1 MGPKDALSGSRF
13 DAFLFDLD
21 GVLTA
26 TAKVHA
32 SCWKRMFDEYLQQR
46 AETTGEAFQPF
57 DIGADYLAHVDGK
70 PRYDGV
76 RDFLQSRGIELPQGT
91 PDDPAGAETICGLGN
106 RKNDLVNVV
115 IETEGVEAFPGSVA
129 LVEQLREQGVRTA
142 VVSSSQNCLPVLEAA
157 GIAHLFDTR
166 VDGSVAAERQLAG
179 KPAPDTFLEAAR
191 EVGVEPAKAVVVE
204 DAIAGVQAGRAGDFG
219 LVIGVAR
226 HGDAEDLRSH
236 GADIVVEDLGELLA

>member
-26 TAKVHA
+26 TARVHA